1 MVIQMKHIII
11 YLSLMIIALALSGC
25 SSGIPQEQYDQLTS
39 ELTSS
44 QQQLEEL
51 DTRVGDLTKE
61 NAALENSLNNSTK
74 LNEELSAIAAYSIW
88 FDYYHGTGAYNL
100 DDVAVFNE
108 QLGNLIT
115 ATGDTNSQAALSVYY
130 EADNAYNE
138 VVDSL
143 PEDNIWTMSQ
153 YESWSDAGKSRKEA
167 LEQVGVPL
175 LNKLETTRWFTE
187 K

>member
-88 FDYYHGTGAYNL
+88 FDYYYGTDAYNF

-108 QLGNLIT
+108 QLGSLIT
-115 ATGDTNSQAALSVYY
+115 ATGDTNSQAAFSVYY

-143 PEDNIWTMSQ
+143 PEDNVWTMSQ
-153 YESWSDAGKSRKEA
+153 YKSWSDAGKSRKEA
-167 LEQVGVPL
+167 LGQVGVHL
-175 LNKLETTRWFTE
+175 LDKLETIRWFAE